1 MACSS
6 LIGGVLGGTQPAAAG
21 SAHSVADEPSAMPSL
36 SLTPSRRRFAILDR
50 MTGDWSVLDTEWG
63 QAYFLF
69 PIVLKG
75 ELWWLAMSFITWLIG
90 GIFILSLLK
99 AKKDAELGMVGI
111 TVVIERAVHMRQF
124 SRWIQTKAVAEEHV
138 DASDIEV
145 VTEYK
150 YDEEASGGW

>member
-1 MACSS
+1 
-6 LIGGVLGGTQPAAAG
+6 
-21 SAHSVADEPSAMPSL
+21 
-36 SLTPSRRRFAILDR
+36 

-124 SRWIQTKAVAEEHV
+124 SRWIQTKAVAEKHV
-138 DASDIEV
+138 AASDIEV

-150 YDEEASGGW
+150 YDEETSGGW

>member
-1 MACSS
+1 
-6 LIGGVLGGTQPAAAG
+6 
-21 SAHSVADEPSAMPSL
+21 MPSL
-36 SLTPSRRRFAILDR
+36 PLTPSRRRFAILDR

-90 GIFILSLLK
+90 GVFILSLLK

-124 SRWIQTKAVAEEHV
+124 SRWIQTKPVAEEHV
-138 DASDIEV
+138 DATDLEV

-150 YDEEASGGW
+150 YEEEASGGW